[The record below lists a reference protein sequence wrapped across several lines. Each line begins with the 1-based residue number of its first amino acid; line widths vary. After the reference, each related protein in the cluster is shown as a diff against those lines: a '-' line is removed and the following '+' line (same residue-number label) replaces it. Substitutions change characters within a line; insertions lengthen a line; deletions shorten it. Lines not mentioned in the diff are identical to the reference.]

1 MRRRALLAA
10 AIGTSLSALLA
21 ACGSSSATATPNATA
36 KPTTAPTAAP
46 AANPTSAAT
55 SAPSATT
62 AAASAP
68 SGTAAVSTGKP
79 LTTVKVAFSYIPNVQ
94 FASFYV
100 ADAKGRFAAEGLKTE
115 YDYGTTTDF
124 MSLVAR
130 GERDFLDASGDEV
143 ALARAQG
150 LPVVYVAAVY
160 QQYPICIFA
169 PKGKGLTD
177 AQALTKLKI
186 GLPGKFG
193 STYIGYK
200 AILYAN
206 KIDEAKVNAQEIGFT
221 QAQSVQAGKVDAA
234 VGFTN
239 NEPIQLKAMGIDVD
253 LLNVATI
260 YNLPSA
266 GIVTNEK
273 MLAEKPDVVRGFL
286 RGLIA
291 GMRDTQ
297 AEPQG
302 AFAEVLKVVPEAAK
316 TADIQQQVLAAT
328 IALSGDPAK
337 YGQIDPAAWT
347 RMATFMKETALV
359 KGDPKPEEM
368 YTTKFWTQ

>member
-10 AIGTSLSALLA
+10 AVGSSLSALLA
-21 ACGSSSATATPNATA
+21 ACGSSGSSGATATPSATA
-36 KPTTAPTAAP
+36 KPTTAAASAP
-46 AANPTSAAT
+46 AASPTR
-55 SAPSATT
+55 

-68 SGTAAVSTGKP
+68 SGTTTAASATSGTAAISGTQ
-79 LTTVKVAFSYIPNVQ
+79 TTVKLAFSYIPNVQ
-94 FASFYV
+94 FAPFYV
-100 ADAKGRFAAEGLKTE
+100 ADARGRFAAEGLKVA

-124 MSLVAR
+124 MTLVAR

-177 AQALTKLKI
+177 AQALTKLKV

-206 KIDEAKVNAQEIGFT
+206 KIDEAKVNAVEIGFT

-239 NEPIQLKAMGIDVD
+239 NEPIQLKAMGVDVD

-273 MLAEKPDVVRGFL
+273 LLAEKPDVVRAFL
-286 RGLIA
+286 RGLLA

-297 AEPQG
+297 ADPKG
-302 AFAEVLKVVPEAAK
+302 AFDAVLKIVPEAAQ
-316 TADIQQQVLAAT
+316 TADIQRQVLAAT

-337 YGQIDPAAWT
+337 YGQIDPTAWT

-368 YTTKFWTQ
+368 YTTKFLP

>member
-1 MRRRALLAA
+1 MRRRALLAT

-36 KPTTAPTAAP
+36 KPTTAPTTAP
-46 AANPTSAAT
+46 AANTTTAAT

-68 SGTAAVSTGKP
+68 SGTAAASTGKP

-94 FASFYV
+94 FAPFYV

-130 GERDFLDASGDEV
+130 GDRDFLDASGDEV

-160 QQYPICIFA
+160 QKYPVCIFA

-177 AQALTKLKI
+177 PQALTKLKV

-239 NEPIQLKAMGIDVD
+239 NEPIQVKAMGIDID
-253 LLNVATI
+253 LLDVASI

-273 MLAEKPDVVRGFL
+273 MLAEKPEVVRAFL
-286 RGLIA
+286 RALIA

-297 AEPQG
+297 AEPKG
-302 AFAEVLKVVPEAAK
+302 AFDEVLKVVPEAAK

-368 YTTKFWTQ
+368 YTTKFLPQ